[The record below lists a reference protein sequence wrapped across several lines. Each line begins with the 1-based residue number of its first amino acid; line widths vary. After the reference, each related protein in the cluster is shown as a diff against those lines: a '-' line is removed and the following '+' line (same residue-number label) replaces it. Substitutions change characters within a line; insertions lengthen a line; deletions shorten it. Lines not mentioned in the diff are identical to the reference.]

1 MRQCQLRRQ
10 TTSVGICCQ
19 QGREED
25 GEDMDWVWLCD
36 GCVTPPIQEMGLAV
50 ALVVLYSGLV
60 DCV

>member
-36 GCVTPPIQEMGLAV
+36 GCVMD
-50 ALVVLYSGLV
+50 VLPRPYRKWG
-60 DCV
+60 